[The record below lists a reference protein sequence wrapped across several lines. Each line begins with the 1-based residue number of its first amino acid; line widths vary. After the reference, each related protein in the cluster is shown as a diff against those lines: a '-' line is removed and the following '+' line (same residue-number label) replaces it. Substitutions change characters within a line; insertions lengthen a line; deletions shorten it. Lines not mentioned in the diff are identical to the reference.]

1 MLTVIFRQLY
11 DIYSLSKG
19 YLHLYV
25 FTSDLPVLKLLDI
38 MTVNFGVTSSPSE
51 SNTCIVDINMIMLS
65 ENLKSK
71 SFFFFFLSIF
81 QWYHLSR

>member
-38 MTVNFGVTSSPSE
+38 MTVNFGVTSKWKQYMYSGYQHD
-51 SNTCIVDINMIMLS
+51 NA
-65 ENLKSK
+65 
-71 SFFFFFLSIF
+71 
-81 QWYHLSR
+81 